1 MWEVH
6 IVVLNFI
13 AKIVQIQYIGPIII
27 ILFFLSFLRIFR
39 FFSIILLSSYLLFI
53 ALFFTFNDFGIDIIR
68 VYQIKKTLIPEAYT
82 SYKQDLELM
91 KNFMQKRY
99 FSYYTYKNMNR
110 LNEEFKFILEFLQ
123 KENKKKKYKILNK
136 EIKIT
141 NFC

>member
-6 IVVLNFI
+6 IVALNFI

-91 KNFMQKRY
+91 KTFMQKRY